1 MQNRAFNPYNQWA
14 DNQSSQSFN
23 PSNQGSDKQTPTV
36 LSIAGF
42 DPSAGAGVLADVK
55 TFEANGVYGM
65 GVVSALTY
73 QNDTEFDRVE
83 WIDIS
88 KIAEQVTVLLRRFD
102 IRYIKIG
109 LIESAEVLS
118 KLISFLHAS
127 IKDPVIIYDPII
139 KASAGFEFHHSPTP
153 FQEVLKHIHCI
164 TPNIPEANWLFGK
177 DDLNEKLET
186 ASETLNIYL
195 KGGHSDGDTI
205 TDLLYTSDHT
215 YIYPNDRIPNGAKHG
230 SGCVLSAALT
240 AHLALGYTLPD
251 AAERASQYTQQYL
264 ASSPTLLG
272 HHKMF
277 VA

>member
-1 MQNRAFNPYNQWA
+1 MN
-14 DNQSSQSFN
+14 
-23 PSNQGSDKQTPTV
+23 KTPTI
-36 LSIAGF
+36 LSIAGL
-42 DPSAGAGVLADVK
+42 DPSAGAGILADVK
-55 TFEANGVYGM
+55 TFETNDVYGM

-88 KIAEQVTVLLRRFD
+88 KIAEQVTVLLRRFH
-102 IRYIKIG
+102 IRYVKIG
-109 LIESAEVLS
+109 LIESAEVLA
-118 KLISFLHAS
+118 KLISFLQAS
-127 IKDPVIIYDPII
+127 IKEPIIIYDPII
-139 KASAGFEFHHSPTP
+139 KASAGFEFHHSPQA
-153 FQEVLKHIHCI
+153 FHHVLKHMYCI

-177 DDLNEKLET
+177 DDLNEHLET

-205 TDLLYTSDHT
+205 TDMLYTSDHT

-240 AHLALGYTLPD
+240 AQLALGHDLPT
-251 AAERASQYTQQYL
+251 AAEHANQYTQQYL

>member
-1 MQNRAFNPYNQWA
+1 MN
-14 DNQSSQSFN
+14 
-23 PSNQGSDKQTPTV
+23 KTPTI
-36 LSIAGF
+36 LSIAGL
-42 DPSAGAGVLADVK
+42 DPSAGAGILADVK
-55 TFEANGVYGM
+55 TFEANGAYGM

-118 KLISFLHAS
+118 KLISFLQAS
-127 IKDPVIIYDPII
+127 ISNPVIIYDPII
-139 KASAGFEFHHSPTP
+139 KASAGFEFHHAPQA
-153 FQEVLKHIHCI
+153 FHHVLKHIYCI

-177 DDLNEKLET
+177 EDLNENLES

-205 TDLLYTSDHT
+205 TDMLYTSDHT

-240 AHLALGYTLPD
+240 AQLALGHDLPT
-251 AAERASQYTQQYL
+251 AAERANQYTQQFL

-272 HHKMF
+272 HHKML